1 MKSLIR
7 KALNSV
13 FISLLVLFFASCGN
27 TETQMVK
34 WKNKKAGLKEWEK
47 TIDNG
52 ITIVTHYYESGM
64 KKKEEQFK
72 GLERHGKSYQW
83 FENGILEFEKTFEH
97 GMKVGQHKRYYSNG
111 QLSINQFFDKGFK
124 SGTWTFYLKNGL
136 KWRKE
141 SYNEGSL
148 ASVEKLFKFK
158 IK

>member
-1 MKSLIR
+1 MKLINI
-7 KALNSV
+7 KHLSSIFICIMALL
-13 FISLLVLFFASCGN
+13 IASCGN
-27 TETQMVK
+27 TATQMVK

-52 ITIVTHYYESGM
+52 ITTVTHYYESGM

-83 FENGILEFEKTFEH
+83 FENGLLEFEKNFEH
-97 GMKVGQHKRYYSNG
+97 GIKAGNHKRYYSNG
-111 QLSINQFFDKGFK
+111 QLSINQFFEKGFK
-124 SGTWTFYLKNGL
+124 SGVWTFYLKNGQ

-148 ASVEKLFKFK
+148 ASAEKFISLSLE
-158 IK
+158 